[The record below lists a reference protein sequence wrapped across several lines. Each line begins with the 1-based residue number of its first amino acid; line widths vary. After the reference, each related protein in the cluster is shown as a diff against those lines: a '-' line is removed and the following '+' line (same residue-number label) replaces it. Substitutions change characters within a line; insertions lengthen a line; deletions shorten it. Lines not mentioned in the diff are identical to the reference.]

1 MLLAAGPAAPALHAA
16 LRAHAAAGALP
27 AGVATVVGPG
37 ERDVDGLGFGRR
49 DAEAGTTPLDLAVLA
64 LGRDATVAPG
74 TGLPALRA
82 ARELLVLAT
91 GPDRAGALAA
101 MLEAGPSAATPA
113 SLLAGHPEL
122 TVLCDRAAAARLTPS
137 HHWRSDRAV
146 VVLGHREPG
155 ISTEHAISDHSRARL
170 RRAEELCL
178 GDDVRAVVL
187 TGYTHT
193 GGLSEAEQMGR
204 EWVIADVPTL
214 LEVAGRDTAE
224 NASRSLPIILATGA
238 IRRVAVVTSAWHV
251 RAPFF
256 FAPYRRHGLEVDL
269 VRAEPLQGWGHL
281 LAGELAGV
289 ARAPRRRREAFAA
302 VHLPPG
308 ASR

>member
-1 MLLAAGPAAPALHAA
+1 M
-16 LRAHAAAGALP
+16 
-27 AGVATVVGPG
+27 VGPS
-37 ERDVDGLGFGRR
+37 EREVAGLGFERR
-49 DAEAGTTPLDLAVLA
+49 EAEAGTAPLDLAVLDLGREPA
-64 LGRDATVAPG
+64 LGPDAPLA
-74 TGLPALRA
+74 ALRA
-82 ARELLVLAT
+82 AREVLVPAT
-91 GPDRAGALAA
+91 SAERAGALHAI
-101 MLEAGPSAATPA
+101 LKAGPSAAAPA
-113 SLLAGHPEL
+113 SLLVGHPEL
-122 TVLCDRAAAARLTPS
+122 TIVCDRDAAARLTPS

-155 ISTEHAISDHSRARL
+155 ISTVHAISDHSRARL

-193 GGLSEAEQMGR
+193 GGLSEAEQLGR

-224 NASRSLPIILATGA
+224 NASRSLPILLALGV

-256 FAPYRRHGLEVDL
+256 FAPYRDHGLEVDI
-269 VRAEPLQGWGHL
+269 VRADPLQGWGHL
-281 LAGELAGV
+281 LAGELAG
-289 ARAPRRRREAFAA
+289 APRAPRRRPEAFAA
-302 VHLPPG
+302 MHLPDG
-308 ASR
+308 AGV

>member
-1 MLLAAGPAAPALHAA
+1 MLEGGPSPAA
-16 LRAHAAAGALP
+16 
-27 AGVATVVGPG
+27 
-37 ERDVDGLGFGRR
+37 
-49 DAEAGTTPLDLAVLA
+49 
-64 LGRDATVAPG
+64 
-74 TGLPALRA
+74 
-82 ARELLVLAT
+82 
-91 GPDRAGALAA
+91 
-101 MLEAGPSAATPA
+101 PA

-155 ISTEHAISDHSRARL
+155 ISTEHAISEHSRARL

-204 EWVIADVPTL
+204 EWVVADVPTL

-224 NASRSLPIILATGA
+224 NASRSLPILLATGA

-256 FAPYRRHGLEVDL
+256 FAPYRRLRAQGRRRPRRAAAGLG
-269 VRAEPLQGWGHL
+269 AP
-281 LAGELAGV
+281 
-289 ARAPRRRREAFAA
+289 PRRRARGRRPCAA
-302 VHLPPG
+302 TSAGGLRRRGPAGRRRPLGAVPRRLEQQPLLGGGDEPARAVDGVHVHRDRVDAG
-308 ASR
+308 ADEQVGVLGVHGRRLAADRRLQAEPRGRAGSARAGSR

>member
-1 MLLAAGPAAPALHAA
+1 MPATSAERAGGPARDP
-16 LRAHAAAGALP
+16 RGGAH
-27 AGVATVVGPG
+27 
-37 ERDVDGLGFGRR
+37 RR
-49 DAEAGTTPLDLAVLA
+49 
-64 LGRDATVAPG
+64 R
-74 TGLPALRA
+74 
-82 ARELLVLAT
+82 
-91 GPDRAGALAA
+91 
-101 MLEAGPSAATPA
+101 PA
-113 SLLAGHPEL
+113 SLLVGHPEL
-122 TVLCDRAAAARLTPS
+122 TIVCDRDAAARLTPS

-155 ISTEHAISDHSRARL
+155 ISTVHAISDHSRARL

-193 GGLSEAEQMGR
+193 GGLSEAEQLGR

-224 NASRSLPIILATGA
+224 NASRSLPILLALGV

-256 FAPYRRHGLEVDL
+256 FAPYRDHGLEVDI
-269 VRAEPLQGWGHL
+269 VRADPLQGWGHL
-281 LAGELAGV
+281 LAGELAG
-289 ARAPRRRREAFAA
+289 APRAPRRRPEAFAA
-302 VHLPPG
+302 MHLPDG
-308 ASR
+308 AGV